1 MCFKDNNL
9 INDIP
14 FMLFMQEQEQKEKEA
29 ETALRDFR
37 ARQQVSNDLAKED
50 TNRRDR
56 FQSADTQKNHLEPF

>member
-1 MCFKDNNL
+1 MCLNGKNL

-14 FMLFMQEQEQKEKEA
+14 FMLFMEEQEQKEKA

-50 TNRRDR
+50 TQPPR
-56 FQSADTQKNHLEPF
+56 S

>member
-14 FMLFMQEQEQKEKEA
+14 FMLFMEEQEQKEKE
-29 ETALRDFR
+29 
-37 ARQQVSNDLAKED
+37 RQQLAKED